1 MKKYVASVLLL
12 FFLSAGFSADAQ
24 TVEHKQK
31 QPGFFVPEKTL
42 QQAHTSEKLPTA
54 QQMLQQ
60 GQRMYTDDHLEN
72 SFYPETASASSSV
85 VRQPMSTQG
94 KKSQKMKIKP
104 APIDEILKKAHL
116 DEASKKE
123 YKKSILASYYLQ
135 PSELKQ
141 ILQKEADAIN
151 ADTKRMIALK
161 NNWNKQSFAF
171 RLANYK
177 LNDQISTEMAQ
188 TSKNYKKRKEK
199 FTQLLKKAPAIKRI
213 SIIEATDPLFWH
225 ISTQKLNK
233 FTHAYHVKG
242 QQVSQPLHYVSV
254 FDHEYNHAFS
264 YHRKHINPSKNRRII
279 AARSGNPKI
288 DNIYQPIFDSYLKDL
303 GRISSGLDITNPIL
317 LRQIGEMQNKIVTES
332 Y

>member
-1 MKKYVASVLLL
+1 MKKYVASILLL
-12 FFLSAGFSADAQ
+12 FLLGAGFTAGAQ
-24 TVEHKQK
+24 TVKHKQK
-31 QPGFFVPEKTL
+31 QPDFFVPEKTI

-60 GQRMYTDDHLEN
+60 GQRMYTDDNSEN
-72 SFYPETASASSSV
+72 SFYPEAASAGSFV
-85 VRQPMSTQG
+85 ATQRTSNQG
-94 KKSQKMKIKP
+94 LKSQKMKIKP
-104 APIDEILKKAHL
+104 APIDEILKKSRL
-116 DEASKKE
+116 DEASKTE

-135 PSELKQ
+135 PRELKQ
-141 ILQKEADAIN
+141 ILQKEAESIN
-151 ADTKRMIALK
+151 ADTKRMIALR
-161 NNWNKQSFAF
+161 NNWNKQSVAF

-177 LNDQISTEMAQ
+177 LNDQISTEMAL

-199 FTQLLKKAPAIKRI
+199 FAQLLKKAPAVKRI
-213 SIIEATDPLFWH
+213 SVIEATDPLFWH
-225 ISTQKLNK
+225 ISTQRLNK

-254 FDHEYNHAFS
+254 FDHEYNHVFS

-288 DNIYQPIFDSYLKDL
+288 DKIYQPIFDGYLKDL

-317 LRQIGEMQNKIVTES
+317 LRQIGEMQNKIVSES